1 MSEES
6 KGIDPELIPYLLAAD
21 EDEEETDLETSED
34 TEAETDIPQALAAL
48 LESSLLSGPDPQI
61 IAEIIGAQ
69 AEAEALSEEERK
81 AQEAERAEHEA
92 DLAAAQAEARA
103 QMRKLTADLF
113 ARAPEHDFD
122 PSLKRV
128 VELLDI
134 LGDPQDTYPMVQVVG
149 TNGKTSTARMIDAL
163 LGAFDLRVGRFTSP
177 HLRDVR
183 ERVTIQSE
191 PLSETAFLD
200 AWEDIRPYVEMVD
213 AQSGEKGEPKLSF
226 FEILVVLAYAA
237 FADYPVDVAVIE
249 AGMGGKWDATSAANP
264 GVIVITP
271 IDLDHQTWLGH
282 TLEDI
287 AAEKAGAIKPRSIVV
302 CAAQQPQVLQVIQQ
316 RCSETDSVLWIENEH
331 FEVVDRQN
339 GVGGQMVSLKT
350 PAGVYQDVFVP
361 LHGKHQAH
369 NALLA
374 LVAAEA
380 MMGGKALEPQLVDA
394 GFQAARSPGR
404 LEVLR
409 NSPSIVVDSA
419 HNPAGATA
427 LAGALEETFHF
438 DYLVGVYSAM
448 KDKNIEMTL
457 AEMEPT
463 VDQLVITTMS
473 SPRAADMEDLEAIA
487 TDVFGADRVRVEEN
501 LIDAVD
507 KASELVD
514 AVLDPSLTKG
524 VVIFGSVYLA
534 GEATALLRPDQR
546 IG

>member
-6 KGIDPELIPYLLAAD
+6 KGIDPELIPYLMAAD
-21 EDEEETDLETSED
+21 EDEEETDPETSEAD
-34 TEAETDIPQALAAL
+34 GEETDIPQALAAL

-61 IAEIIGAQ
+61 VAEIIQAQ
-69 AEAEALSEEERK
+69 AETDAVSQAEREQ
-81 AQEAERAEHEA
+81 QEAEEQAQI
-92 DLAAAQAEARA
+92 AAAQVEARA
-103 QMRKLTADLF
+103 QMRELTADLF

-128 VELLDI
+128 STLLDI
-134 LGDPQDTYPMVQVVG
+134 LGDPQDTYPIVQVVG

-183 ERVTIQSE
+183 ERITIQAE
-191 PLSETAFLD
+191 PLSETAFLA

-213 AQSGEKGEPKLSF
+213 AQSGEQGEPRLSF
-226 FEILVVLAYAA
+226 FEILVGLVYAA

-249 AGMGGKWDATSAANP
+249 AGMGGKWDATSAATP
-264 GVIVITP
+264 GVVVVTP
-271 IDLDHQTWLGH
+271 VDFDHQEWLGQ
-282 TLEDI
+282 TLEEI

-302 CAAQQPQVLQVIQQ
+302 CAAQHPQVQEVIRR
-316 RCSETDSVLWIENEH
+316 RCAETDSVLWVEDQH
-331 FEVVDRQN
+331 FEVMDRQT

-361 LHGKHQAH
+361 LHGEHQAH

-374 LVAAEA
+374 LVATEA
-380 MMGGKALEPQLVDA
+380 MMGGKALAPQLVDA

-409 NSPSIVVDSA
+409 TSPSIVVDSA
-419 HNPAGATA
+419 HNPAGAAA
-427 LAGALEETFHF
+427 LASALEETFHF

-448 KDKNIEMTL
+448 ADKNIEMTL

-473 SPRAADMEDLEAIA
+473 SPRAADIEELETIA
-487 TDVFGADRVRVEEN
+487 ADVFGEDRVHVEES

-524 VVIFGSVYLA
+524 VTIFGSVYLA